1 MPSPHLLSR
10 TKSALSA
17 ALWVMLSVLVA
28 QAQTPPTQTTQ
39 TTPPKTPELAE
50 ASRLAAQVVEF
61 YNQGRYDDA
70 LPLAKRSLEIRE
82 QALGPEHPLVGEALQ
97 NLASVQFGKKNFGAA
112 QSLYKR
118 ALKIFEKAY
127 GRDSIKLV
135 AMLDNMGWL
144 YVAQA
149 DVGGAEDAFLRSLAL
164 REKAFGPDADEVA
177 QSTYMLAQLYEQLG
191 RYDKAVGYYK
201 RTIAIKE
208 KRLGPNS
215 EQLADYLDKSA
226 CALTENGQYKEA
238 VETQGRAH
246 DLRRQ
251 ISGKSVQQV
260 TGEVLQGKA
269 TSRMEPVYP
278 LEAKRHRIAGSV
290 MIEATVDETGHV
302 VAAHALCGPPM
313 LRDVS
318 VEAARNWRFT
328 PTTLNGKPVKV
339 VGVITF
345 NFRL

>member
-1 MPSPHLLSR
+1 MPSPHLLFR
-10 TKSALSA
+10 MKSMLSA
-17 ALWVMLSVLVA
+17 ALLVMLSVLTA
-28 QAQTPPTQTTQ
+28 QAQTPATQTT
-39 TTPPKTPELAE
+39 PKTPELVE
-50 ASRLAAQVVEF
+50 ASKLATQVVEF
-61 YNQGRYDDA
+61 YNKGQYDDA
-70 LPLAKRSLEIRE
+70 LPLAKRSLELRE

-127 GRDSIKLV
+127 GRDSVKLV

-144 YVAQA
+144 YFAQA
-149 DVGGAEDAFLRSLAL
+149 STGE
-164 REKAFGPDADEVA
+164 AFGPDADEVA

-191 RYDKAVGYYK
+191 RYDKAGDYYK
-201 RTIAIKE
+201 RTVAIKE
-208 KRLGPNS
+208 KTLGPNS

-226 CALTENGQYKEA
+226 CALSANGQHKEA
-238 VETQGRAH
+238 MAMQSRAH

-251 ISGKSVQQV
+251 ISGKPVQQV

-269 TSRMEPVYP
+269 TSRMEPTYP
-278 LEAKRHRIAGSV
+278 LEAKRRHINGSV
-290 MIEATVDETGHV
+290 MVEATVDETGHV
-302 VAAHALCGPPM
+302 VAARALCGPAI
-313 LRDVS
+313 LRDAS

-328 PTTLNGKPVKV
+328 PTTQNGVPVKV

-345 NFRL
+345 NFRM

>member
-1 MPSPHLLSR
+1 MPSLHLLSR
-10 TKSALSA
+10 MKRPLSA
-17 ALWVMLSVLVA
+17 ALSLMLIVLMA
-28 QAQTPPTQTTQ
+28 QAQTPATQ

-50 ASRLAAQVVEF
+50 ASKLAAQVVEF
-61 YNQGRYDDA
+61 YNKGRYDEA

-82 QALGPEHPLVGEALQ
+82 KALGPEHPLVGEALQ
-97 NLASVQFGKKNFGAA
+97 NLASVQFGKKNYGEA

-135 AMLDNMGWL
+135 AMLDNTGWL
-144 YVAQA
+144 YVAQGN
-149 DVGGAEDAFLRSLAL
+149 VGEAEDAFLRALAL
-164 REKAFGPDADEVA
+164 REKAFGPDGDEVT

-208 KRLGPNS
+208 KALGPNN

-226 CALTENGQYKEA
+226 CALAATGQHKEA
-238 VETQGRAH
+238 METQSRAH
-246 DLRRQ
+246 DLRHQ
-251 ISGKSVQQV
+251 ISAKLVKRV

-269 TSRMEPVYP
+269 TSRFEPAYP
-278 LEAKRHRIAGSV
+278 LEAKQRRISGSV
-290 MIEATVDETGHV
+290 MVEATVDETGHV
-302 VAAHALCGPPM
+302 VAARALCGPPM
-313 LRDVS
+313 LRDAS
-318 VEAARNWRFT
+318 VEAARQWRFT
-328 PTTLNGKPVKV
+328 PTTVNGAPVKV

>member
-1 MPSPHLLSR
+1 MKR
-10 TKSALSA
+10 TLSA
-17 ALWVMLSVLVA
+17 ALSMMLIVLMA
-28 QAQTPPTQTTQ
+28 QAQTPATQ
-39 TTPPKTPELAE
+39 TTPPKTPEIAE

-70 LPLAKRSLEIRE
+70 LPPAKRSLELRE

-127 GRDSIKLV
+127 GRDSVKLV
-135 AMLDNMGWL
+135 ALLDNMGWL
-144 YVAQA
+144 YFAQA
-149 DVGGAEDAFLRSLAL
+149 DVGGAEDAFLRALAL
-164 REKAFGPDADEVA
+164 REKAFGSDADEVA

-191 RYDKAVGYYK
+191 RYDKAGDYYK
-201 RTIAIKE
+201 RTVAIKE
-208 KRLGPNS
+208 KTLGPNN

-226 CALTENGQYKEA
+226 CVLSANGQHKEA
-238 VETQGRAH
+238 MAMQSRAH

-251 ISGKSVQQV
+251 ISGKPVQQV

-269 TSRMEPVYP
+269 TSRMEPTYP
-278 LEAKRHRIAGSV
+278 LEAKRRHIAGSV
-290 MIEATVDETGHV
+290 MVEATVDETGHV
-302 VAAHALCGPPM
+302 VAARALCGPVM
-313 LRDVS
+313 LRDAS

-328 PTTLNGKPVKV
+328 PTTVNGAPVKV